1 MLKRFNRAVAFL
13 LFVLCL
19 ASVAVAAEP
28 AAARASDYLDSY
40 RAFMDADGGGKVS
53 IWFDVCGTGMMDKVG
68 ALTVQLQ
75 ESKDGGATF
84 TTIKTFSY
92 LNYSNMM
99 KRNAVSRISS
109 VSYQGVAGRYYQAYV
124 TVYAA
129 KGSGSDSR
137 TILAS
142 KIKAT

>member
-1 MLKRFNRAVAFL
+1 MLKRVNRCIAFL
-13 LFVLCL
+13 LFVVCL
-19 ASVAVAAEP
+19 ASSATAAE
-28 AAARASDYLDSY
+28 ASVTRASDYLDSY
-40 RAFMDADGGGKVS
+40 LAYMHANGGGNVS
-53 IWFDVCGTGMMDKVG
+53 IYFDVCGTGTMDRVG

-84 TTIKTFSY
+84 STIKTFSY
-92 LNYSNMM
+92 LNYSNMT
-99 KRNAVSRISS
+99 KRNAVACYSN

-129 KGSGSDSR
+129 KDGGSDSR
-137 TILAS
+137 TIFAS

>member
-1 MLKRFNRAVAFL
+1 MSKRVNRCIALL
-13 LFVLCL
+13 LFVVCL
-19 ASVAVAAEP
+19 ASSATAAE
-28 AAARASDYLDSY
+28 ASVTRASDYLDSY
-40 RAFMDADGGGKVS
+40 RTFMVANGGGNVS
-53 IWFDVCGTGMMDKVG
+53 IWFDVCGTKTMEKVG

-99 KRNAVSRISS
+99 KRNAISCISS

-129 KGSGSDSR
+129 KDGGSDSR
-137 TILAS
+137 TIFAS